1 MNAAPDAGAEHF
13 RKLERMYA
21 QAPINAYFLPVLR
34 VGDGRAELDIAV
46 RPDFFHAAGAIHGSV
61 YFKAMDD
68 AAFFAANSL
77 VTDAFVLTMSFHLHL
92 LRPVAAGTL
101 RAVGTVV
108 HRSRSLLIADA
119 VVHDDEGRVV
129 ARGTGTFMPGR
140 TPLTPEIGYQ

>member
-1 MNAAPDAGAEHF
+1 MDAGEGHY

-21 QAPINAYFLPVLR
+21 QAPINAYFRPALR
-34 VGDGRAELDIAV
+34 VGEGRAELEIAV
-46 RPDFFHAAGAIHGSV
+46 REDFFHAAGAIHGAV
-61 YFKAMDD
+61 YFKALDD

-77 VTDAFVLTMSFHLHL
+77 VTDAFVLTVSFQLHL

-101 RAVGTVV
+101 RATGTVV

-119 VVHDDEGRVV
+119 VVQDDEARVV

-140 TPLTPEIGYQ
+140 TPLTPDIGYT